1 MSLQETV
8 SSWGG
13 WGGHLSW
20 CVRGER
26 RESRG
31 CNWDSQTSNWKWW
44 QGWPLT
50 WGYSAR
56 PSSAVCGR
64 CPVGS
69 VCLSW
74 QDCPDLCRVWSWCTL
89 KLSQL
94 SSPSVSYILI
104 FSCEWQLKLLRKLVT
119 ESITQSVTS
128 HFNVRMRQYDS
139 ESSLLVHS
147 HSQLEVWR
155 PCFSS
160 SHLAMWGLDLVTV
173 RLFILSLLAMSSSSP
188 PQPQNWLENPLTK
201 LKCLTLMAA
210 TPPK

>member
-1 MSLQETV
+1 MWHQIKKNEWWSKNLITSPKYMIKNVVSICLKQSYFFMFSVDYSLNYSRPKHKVTNIIWYKTMSLQETV

-13 WGGHLSW
+13 WGGHRSW

-26 RESRG
+26 RESRE

-50 WGYSAR
+50 WGYSVR

-89 KLSQL
+89 TLSQL

-104 FSCEWQLKLLRKLVT
+104 FSCE
-119 ESITQSVTS
+119 
-128 HFNVRMRQYDS
+128 
-139 ESSLLVHS
+139 
-147 HSQLEVWR
+147 
-155 PCFSS
+155 
-160 SHLAMWGLDLVTV
+160 
-173 RLFILSLLAMSSSSP
+173 
-188 PQPQNWLENPLTK
+188 
-201 LKCLTLMAA
+201 
-210 TPPK
+210 